1 MDNEKKEQVI
11 ETELIEQDYTY
22 QWLNTNRLL
31 GLDGFIGTKTGITD
45 AAGPCLA
52 ACYEKE

>member
-22 QWLNTNRLL
+22 RWLNTNRLL